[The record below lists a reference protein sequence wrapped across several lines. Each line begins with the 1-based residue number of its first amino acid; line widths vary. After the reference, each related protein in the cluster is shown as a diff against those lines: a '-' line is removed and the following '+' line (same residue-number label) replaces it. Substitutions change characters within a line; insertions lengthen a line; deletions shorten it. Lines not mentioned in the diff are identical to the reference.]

1 MDSIFYFFSRIL
13 LGLIVFPIL
22 AIIGM
27 FAYEVMGWIGVVIM
41 VCVCIYSIMQGF
53 KEEDSANNRKN
64 NYQNGADNDDW
75 LYYHFTKED

>member
-13 LGLIVFPIL
+13 LGLILLPIL
-22 AIIGM
+22 VIAGM
-27 FAYEVMGWIGVVIM
+27 FAYEVMGWIGVIIM
-41 VCVCIYSIMQGF
+41 VCVCICSIMQGF
-53 KEEDSANNRKN
+53 KEGDGANNNEN